1 MSVSVH
7 PTAVIDSAAILSDD
21 VTVGPYAV
29 LEGPVALG
37 PGSVVHAHAHL
48 VGPLTLGAR
57 NTVGTNAV
65 IGSRA
70 QHLRYDGPG
79 TGVVVGDDNTF
90 REHVTVH
97 AGTVESGTRIGD
109 GNYLMASSHVAHDC
123 HVGNRCIFANGAL
136 LGGHVT
142 VHDSVFLS
150 GNCAVHQFTVI
161 GRLAMMSG
169 GATTSKDIPPFF
181 VQEGRNRVVGVN
193 VVGMRRAG
201 LPSKEIDA
209 VREAY
214 RILYMQRK
222 VLPAAVEQIERML
235 GHVDSVAELI
245 AFVRASKRGIT
256 FTSGY
261 REVA

>member
-1 MSVSVH
+1 MSVTVH
-7 PTAVIDSAAILSDD
+7 PTAIIDPAATLADGVS
-21 VTVGPYAV
+21 VGPYAV
-29 LEGPVALG
+29 LEGPVKLG
-37 PGSVVHAHAHL
+37 PDCTVKAHAHL

-65 IGSRA
+65 IGSKA
-70 QHLRYDGPG
+70 QHLRYDGPA
-79 TGVVVGDDNTF
+79 TGVVIGDENTI

-97 AGTVESGTRIGD
+97 SGTLEAGTRIGD
-109 GNYLMASSHVAHDC
+109 RNYLMASSHVAHDC
-123 HVGNRCIFANGAL
+123 LVGSNCIFANGAL

-142 VHDSVFLS
+142 VQDGVFLS

-181 VQEGRNRVVGVN
+181 VTEGRNRMVGVN

-201 LPSKEIDA
+201 LPTSDISA

-222 VLPAAVEQIERML
+222 VLPAAVEQIERVFANVPAVGEL
-235 GHVDSVAELI
+235 VAFI
-245 AFVRASKRGIT
+245 RASKRGIT
-256 FTSGY
+256 FTAGY
-261 REVA
+261 RDVA